1 MQSSSKQ
8 QQSSTQSSKHHTI
21 LQSKQINSTF
31 SVKMY
36 AFKLSTLAVLA
47 TMCTSAFATPAPLE
61 ARDDTANVRMFSGDT
76 CGGAEQ
82 SFSVSGSGAYRCVPV
97 SAARRSV
104 LVTGRYV
111 SNQKSHPSSA
121 GFPRKT
127 QRAKR
132 NESLRLYYLIL
143 LGQ

>member
-1 MQSSSKQ
+1 
-8 QQSSTQSSKHHTI
+8 
-21 LQSKQINSTF
+21 
-31 SVKMY
+31 MY

-82 SFSVSGSGAYRCVPV
+82 SFSVAGSGSYRCVPV

-104 LVTGRYV
+104 IVTG
-111 SNQKSHPSSA
+111 SEKMTPKTATIAISA
-121 GFPRKT
+121 P
-127 QRAKR
+127 
-132 NESLRLYYLIL
+132 L
-143 LGQ
+143 LMPGLGDAPGDGEGEGVGVYE

>member
-1 MQSSSKQ
+1 
-8 QQSSTQSSKHHTI
+8 

-47 TMCTSAFATPAPLE
+47 TMCTAAFATPAAPLE

-76 CGGAEQ
+76 CGDAEQ

-97 SAARRSV
+97 SAARRSI

-111 SNQKSHPSSA
+111 PHTSP
-121 GFPRKT
+121 
-127 QRAKR
+127 
-132 NESLRLYYLIL
+132 
-143 LGQ
+143 